1 MQIIEKNTE
10 RRMREKRSESRE
22 RRQTERRKTERE
34 RKKIYREKAGKTSQ
48 LGGLHDTNAHTKR
61 IECCKVKK

>member
-22 RRQTERRKTERE
+22 RRQTERE